1 MKPSNHNIIS
11 GPVLGNVPLLP
22 GPVSTDYTIE
32 MPGPVAEN
40 TKQEFATFQVGSG
53 LSKEEE
59 FKRLTGEEWPGQKY
73 YAVPGD
79 VAENYDEPIEN
90 WLIYERDTDIPN
102 QPQTTDQP
110 NQSTD
115 QDNPTSQQ
123 PSQSINQDNPQGNQD
138 QTQDPKNEVEIGD
151 IVLLDLN
158 EYLPSVDSAKL
169 TEAEA
174 ALEQLRPK
182 LTELYAQNRSL
193 TRGADTQANFREAL
207 RKYEVILT
215 EYNRYKSE
223 EVYVKEGKA
232 IINGLAPRFE
242 ELRTEI
248 TEKLTEFAGGDLK
261 HADKTQAEINQE
273 KSRLIEE
280 AKQIVTKEWDDAQKD
295 LETKVNVA
303 ALKGF
308 LDHKCI
314 LDKDTNDTIDQGN
327 EETGR
332 ITKGYRRFV
341 NKVINNRHLRT
352 VLTATAAAGLA
363 VSGVGLAVGLVTG
376 TMAIGV
382 SSTISAS
389 SIAFGAAKG
398 GVSGFLM
405 SRQNSQS
412 STFRG
417 KLSKEEVK
425 AKMQD
430 IDVASE
436 ITSEIKAKLQ
446 GIEISDENSAFAKM
460 AGWIVN
466 AYDEASQQDAA
477 NNRKRTLVAT
487 GLGAAIGAFTS
498 IFRINKVDQQPAQ
511 STPSQPATKPSTT
524 TSLNQPTPK
533 LAEAQQPITQTHY
546 TAKQFDNV
554 NVPKGRGIYEVFR
567 QMGGQPEDA
576 QKALEIARS
585 FDVEYGVVSDAS
597 GIRPIGNSLADVY
610 PGSIES
616 WPEVAKSYIT
626 DISSEWA
633 KQNIVPRVETTIIP
647 ADAAINSMATTTTS
661 AAATAATAANQT
673 INTVISSTSTVDPV
687 YNVHEVVTNAFIP
700 EAFRNFLSRRIT
712 PAVDRAI
719 HLGDVAVGILAGT
732 IPKYTEESAIPKY
745 IEESA
750 VQPVQE
756 YADAILNGNSDDKA
770 QFSRLWQRLEPNTKE
785 EIIQIEKGRSGN
797 PNGFAFR
804 TWLKEEQHIDGIEP

>member
-79 VAENYDEPIEN
+79 AAENYDEPIEN
-90 WLIYERDTDIPN
+90 WLIYERDTDILN
-102 QPQTTDQP
+102 QPQATDQP
-110 NQSTD
+110 NQSID
-115 QDNPTSQQ
+115 
-123 PSQSINQDNPQGNQD
+123 QDNPQGDQD
-138 QTQDPKNEVEIGD
+138 QAQDPKNEVEIGD

-193 TRGADTQANFREAL
+193 TRGAVTQANFREAL
-207 RKYEVILT
+207 RKYEVNLT
-215 EYNRYKSE
+215 EYNRCKSE
-223 EVYVKEGKA
+223 AVYRKEGEA
-232 IINGLAPRFE
+232 IIDGLAPRIE

-261 HADKTQAEINQE
+261 HTDKTQAEINQE

-303 ALKGF
+303 ALQGF

-341 NKVINNRHLRT
+341 NKVINNRHLRA

-417 KLSKEEVK
+417 KLSEEEVK

-430 IDVASE
+430 VDVASE
-436 ITSEIKAKLQ
+436 ITSKIKARLQ
-446 GIEISDENSAFAKM
+446 GIKKSDENSAFAKM
-460 AGWIVN
+460 AGWVVN

-633 KQNIVPRVETTIIP
+633 KQNIVPRVETTTIIP
-647 ADAAINSMATTTTS
+647 ADAAINSMATTTAS
-661 AAATAATAANQT
+661 AATTAATAANQT
-673 INTVISSTSTVDPV
+673 INTVISSTSTVDPI
-687 YNVHEVVTNAFIP
+687 YNAREVVTNAFIP

-732 IPKYTEESAIPKY
+732 IPKY

-756 YADAILNGNSDDKA
+756 YADAIFNGNSDDKA

-804 TWLKEEQHIDGIEP
+804 TWLKEEQHIAGIEP